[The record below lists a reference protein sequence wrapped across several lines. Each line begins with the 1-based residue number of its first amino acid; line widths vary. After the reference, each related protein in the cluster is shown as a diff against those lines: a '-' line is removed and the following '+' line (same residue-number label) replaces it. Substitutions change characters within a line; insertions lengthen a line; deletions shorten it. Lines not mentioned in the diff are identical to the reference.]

1 MLKINLN
8 DSDVSKIPHPV
19 SINFYTF
26 GGYLLT
32 KYAKTVQN
40 LTKYTKMAE
49 KLEDLNL
56 PLTVVTRIVKEALP
70 EGISISKEGRTGLAK
85 AASVF
90 VLYVTSAATNV
101 VKNNKRKALTGQDVL
116 EAMADIE
123 FDRFVEPL
131 REALEQYKMA
141 ASAKK
146 LASGKKKDEVD
157 DVEMVEDE

>member
-1 MLKINLN
+1 
-8 DSDVSKIPHPV
+8 
-19 SINFYTF
+19 
-26 GGYLLT
+26 
-32 KYAKTVQN
+32 
-40 LTKYTKMAE
+40 MAE

-70 EGISISKEGRTGLAK
+70 DGVAISKEARTGLAK

-90 VLYVTSAATNV
+90 VLYVTSAATNI

-131 REALEQYKMA
+131 KDALEQYKQVA
-141 ASAKK
+141 FAKK
-146 LASGKKKDEVD
+146 QASGKKKDETE
-157 DVEMVEDE
+157 DVEMAEDE